1 MKGSQ
6 KVGMMARLGAL
17 LATGVVLGGA
27 ASAQMS
33 AYTAVTDARLAAPEA
48 SNWLSTRGNQM
59 NWGYSALDK
68 ITPANVSKL
77 QPAWAYSTGQSEGHE
92 AAPIVNNGIMFITSP
107 MNKLF
112 ALDATTGV
120 MLWKYEREL
129 PDDITSCC
137 DVVNRGV
144 AVYGDMVY
152 MGTLD
157 AHMLAFN
164 AKTGKIVWDRTIEDY
179 KKRYTITSAPLIASG
194 RLVTGVH
201 GGEYG
206 VRGFLESMDPKTGK
220 SQWKSYTTMKGSYPD
235 GSEAQGGAPTWLTG
249 AYDAASKTIYWGTGN
264 PSPWMDPRRKPTDD
278 LKWSSSLIAVDVATG
293 KIKTGFQYSPND
305 AWDYDG
311 VNEPILIDT
320 MVNGKST
327 KSIVSAHRNG
337 YLYRFDRT
345 NGGVKYVGANKYVTV
360 TAYKG
365 LDKTGRPIW
374 DPQHRPDLGKQVNA
388 CPSFLGGK
396 NWHPAAYS
404 PQTKLVYIP
413 SNEWCMTIKGAQTK
427 YAAGEAYV
435 GAEFELNAVPNLNYV
450 GNLQAVDPA
459 TGKQVWSQ
467 TFKAPLWGGVLTTAG
482 GLVFT
487 GTTADRDFVAFDARS
502 GKKLWS
508 FKTNSG
514 VIGQPISYSVNGK
527 QYVAVFSGYGG
538 AIPLWAGPMAQLTK
552 DTPRGGVLWVFAF
565 N

>member
-1 MKGSQ
+1 MKNAPQ
-6 KVGMMARLGAL
+6 VGKMVRIGAV
-17 LATGVVLGGA
+17 LAAGA
-27 ASAQMS
+27 TLAGLAYAQVSSYAS
-33 AYTAVTDARLAAPEA
+33 VTDARLNAPEA
-48 SNWLSTRGNQM
+48 ANWLSTRGNQG
-59 NWGYSALDK
+59 NWGYSALTK
-68 ITPANVSKL
+68 ITAANVSKL
-77 QPAWAYSTGQSEGHE
+77 RPVWAYSTGQTEGHE
-92 AAPIVNNGIMFITSP
+92 AAPIVNNGVMFITSP

-112 ALDATTGV
+112 ALNATNGQL
-120 MLWKYEREL
+120 LWKYEREL

-144 AVYGDMVY
+144 AVYGDLVF

-179 KKRYTITSAPLIASG
+179 KKRYTITSAPLMANG
-194 RLVTGVH
+194 KLVTGVH

-206 VRGFLESMDPKTGK
+206 VRGFLEAMDPKTGK
-220 SQWKSYTTMKGSYPD
+220 SMWKSFTTMKGSYPD

-249 AYDAASKTIYWGTGN
+249 AYDNASKTIYWGTGN
-264 PSPWMDPRRKPTDD
+264 PSPWMDPRRKASDD
-278 LKWSSSLIAVDVATG
+278 LKWSSSLLAVDADTG
-293 KIKTGFQYSPND
+293 KIKEGFQYSPND

-311 VNEPILIDT
+311 VNEPVLIDT
-320 MVNGKST
+320 MQGGKSVR
-327 KSIVSAHRNG
+327 SIVTAHRNG

-345 NGGVKYVGANKYVTV
+345 GGGVKYLNANKYVTV

-365 LDKTGRPIW
+365 LDKAGRPIW

-396 NWHPAAYS
+396 NWHPMAYS
-404 PQTKLVYIP
+404 PQTRLVYVP
-413 SNEWCMTIKGAQTK
+413 SNEWCMDIKGAQTK

-450 GNLQAVDPA
+450 GNLQAIDPA
-459 TGKQVWSQ
+459 TGKRVWSQ

-487 GTTADRDFVAFDARS
+487 GTTADRDFIAFDAKN

-527 QYVAVFSGYGG
+527 QYISVFSGYGG

-552 DTPRGGVLWVFAF
+552 DTPRGGVLWVFAVD
-565 N
+565 